1 MKRITAIAIAFFG
14 LLTFPA
20 ARGQQAP
27 DQGASEVTKQSAQV
41 MTVAAAPAV
50 RESIKR
56 DLTSGDDGK
65 QAKASCPR
73 GSEASEGA
81 LRAGLPSPSGAATVY
96 TCRQKCGDDDL

>member
-20 ARGQQAP
+20 
-27 DQGASEVTKQSAQV
+27 SAQV

-96 TCRQKCGDDDL
+96 TCRQKCGDDDLCIICCLHPDPSHCY